1 MIRRTALASLRL
13 SAACALGMA
22 VVLAGLVLIGLALA
36 GLAPAHAQGGQQAS
50 ASKSST
56 STSSITGP
64 PNAVQGFSQNRDKP
78 IQIDAARLEVRDK
91 SKIATFFGD
100 AKGDVKVVQGD
111 TTMRSKTLE
120 VYYEQDNASSPGG
133 KSAKAATPGPGG
145 SSQIKKLIAIG
156 SVIVTQKDQTVT
168 GAKGEFDMKTNTI
181 VMTGT
186 KGGEGVI
193 MTQGDNVLRGERLV
207 VDMTTGVSRVEG
219 GRVQGLFK
227 SNSQPSGGGG
237 SAPPGAGR
245 APGLNGLMGG
255 GSR

>member
-1 MIRRTALASLRL
+1 MTGRLSSASL
-13 SAACALGMA
+13 SAFRICA
-22 VVLAGLVLIGLALA
+22 AGLVTVLAFTVS
-36 GLAPAHAQGGQQAS
+36 AQAQQQANAS
-50 ASKSST
+50 ASKPGAST
-56 STSSITGP
+56 SGITGP

-100 AKGDVKVVQGD
+100 AKADVKVVQGD

-120 VYYEQDNASSPGG
+120 VYYEQDNAPSAGG
-133 KSAKAATPGPGG
+133 KPAKAATPGPGG
-145 SSQIKKLIAIG
+145 SSQIKRLIAIG

-186 KGGEGVI
+186 KGGEGVT

-227 SNSQPSGGGG
+227 SNSQSQPSSGGG
-237 SAPPGAGR
+237 SNPPGAGR
-245 APGLNGLMGG
+245 SPGLNGLMGG

>member
-1 MIRRTALASLRL
+1 MLR
-13 SAACALGMA
+13 SGA
-22 VVLAGLVLIGLALA
+22 AGLVAIFALTITA
-36 GLAPAHAQGGQQAS
+36 NAQGAPQAS
-50 ASKSST
+50 TTKGGSATT
-56 STSSITGP
+56 SGITGP

-100 AKGDVKVVQGD
+100 AKADVKVIQGD

-120 VYYEQDNASSPGG
+120 VYYDQDNPASGGG

-145 SSQIKKLIAIG
+145 SSQIRKLIAIG

-168 GAKGEFDMKTNTI
+168 GAKGEFDMKSNTI
-181 VMTGT
+181 VMTGA
-186 KGGEGVI
+186 KGGEGVV

-227 SNSQPSGGGG
+227 SNSQSQSGSGGSG

-245 APGLNGLMGG
+245 GPSLNGLMGG
-255 GSR
+255 GAR